1 MRLAAVAKC
10 GYYPASPV
18 AMDGIVKHLRL
29 AEAKRES
36 QYILDPCAGEGLA
49 IKAIADGLGVPHD
62 HTYCV
67 EIDAGRSQQIKANLP
82 GVNLLGPATF
92 MGVQCSGWSFGLAY
106 VNAPFDDE
114 LGGGRRE
121 EQAFVQKATNL
132 LAPRG
137 IIVIVCPISK
147 FIGNRSFVQFV
158 DANFDSLHVYR
169 FPDGHRPYNEIV
181 VFGRKRKT
189 PIPADALDE
198 HGELHQREWQW
209 RSYVRIENLPPL
221 GSVQPRHWDG
231 DGPSSDRHSDL
242 HVWEIP
248 HGWKPATWK
257 KTGFTEEELAEAL
270 AASPLNAH
278 FKDVAPLPAQASA
291 APARQGPPRSDPGQ
305 RHAGRGR
312 RDAARTPRG
321 TRFVHQGRVPQ
332 QGGSPLAR
340 RTRRPEP
347 SRRRRC
353 SPSDSSRSFD
363 VSRRTARSTPSAT
376 TPRTRHRAWT
386 PRSTKRPR
394 EPPYPPLTTSQG
406 WLWFPRT
413 LSERRAR

>member
-231 DGPSSDRHSDL
+231 DSPSSDRHSDL

-257 KTGFTEEELAEAL
+257 KTGFTEEELAQAL

-278 FKDVAPLPAQASA
+278 FKDVAPLRLKRPPLPLDKGHLGLILASGMLDGVVET
-291 APARQGPPRSDPGQ
+291 PHGP
-305 RHAGRGR
+305 HVVRG
-312 RDAARTPRG
+312 
-321 TRFVHQGRVPQ
+321 
-332 QGGSPLAR
+332 S
-340 RTRRPEP
+340 
-347 SRRRRC
+347 
-353 SPSDSSRSFD
+353 
-363 VSRRTARSTPSAT
+363 
-376 TPRTRHRAWT
+376 
-386 PRSTKRPR
+386 STKVEYHNKAASTSEENP
-394 EPPYPPLTTSQG
+394 ETGAVTTKEVFSQRLVTVIRCVTPDG
-406 WLWFPRT
+406 TIHTFSNNPQDET
-413 LSERRAR
+413 QGVDASIDEEAA